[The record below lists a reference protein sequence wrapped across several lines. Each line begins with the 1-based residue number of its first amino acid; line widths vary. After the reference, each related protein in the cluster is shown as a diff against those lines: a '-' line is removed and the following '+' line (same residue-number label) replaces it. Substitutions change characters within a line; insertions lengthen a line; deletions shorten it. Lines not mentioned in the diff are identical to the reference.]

1 MYIFICTCIPQG
13 PPGPLPYMP
22 SLASAIH
29 YGNHLL
35 RQAFPR
41 QSFASSTAALLHCPF
56 PRRCRNRNITGGMV
70 HVWTAY
76 VAVTGLPSVPV
87 LLAKGVVATESM
99 LVTRL
104 PVVTAY
110 ALTAKAVGP
119 ALSMAQDDVALL
131 AVAAEIAVVRGKM
144 LAVATAVLHM
154 AGVPTAVVTRTVAAP
169 PAMRAALVG
178 IATAP
183 LAAALAGLA
192 VEIAAAIVI
201 ASSPISRAA
210 AGSVA
215 V

>member
-1 MYIFICTCIPQG
+1 
-13 PPGPLPYMP
+13 
-22 SLASAIH
+22 
-29 YGNHLL
+29 
-35 RQAFPR
+35 
-41 QSFASSTAALLHCPF
+41 
-56 PRRCRNRNITGGMV
+56 MV

-110 ALTAKAVGP
+110 AVTAKAVGP

-154 AGVPTAVVTRTVAAP
+154 AGVPTAVVTRTVVAP
-169 PAMRAALVG
+169 PAIRAALAG

-192 VEIAAAIVI
+192 VEIAAAIPI
-201 ASSPISRAA
+201 AASPTSRAA

>member
-1 MYIFICTCIPQG
+1 
-13 PPGPLPYMP
+13 
-22 SLASAIH
+22 
-29 YGNHLL
+29 
-35 RQAFPR
+35 
-41 QSFASSTAALLHCPF
+41 
-56 PRRCRNRNITGGMV
+56 MV

-87 LLAKGVVATESM
+87 LLAKGVVATESL
-99 LVTRL
+99 LVTTL

-119 ALSMAQDDVALL
+119 ALSMAQDVALL

-154 AGVPTAVVTRTVAAP
+154 AGVPTAVVTRTVVAP
-169 PAMRAALVG
+169 PAIRAALAG

-192 VEIAAAIVI
+192 VEIADAIPTAA
-201 ASSPISRAA
+201 SPTSRAA
-210 AGSVA
+210 AGFVA